1 MNRKER
7 IHQQINA
14 LANEI
19 LEYIK
24 EKEAFFPERWVPA
37 SEVKVELDLN
47 FVAVPQE
54 NKQYGP
60 KGWLFAILAR
70 MLEDKNLVDFKKIGS
85 RSFYRS
91 K

>member
-7 IHQQINA
+7 IHQQIDV

-24 EKEAFFPERWVPA
+24 DKESLFPERWVPA
-37 SEVKVELDLN
+37 SEVKAELDLN
-47 FVAVPQE
+47 FVAVPQS

-70 MLEDKNLVDFKKIGS
+70 ILEDKNLVDFKKVGS
-85 RSFYRS
+85 RSFYM